1 MAQLDLTVQ
10 VLNLSPS
17 VTRIELITFFSYCG
31 TVEKIE
37 LQKDKDRLQSALV
50 TFTQPYAFQTALLLN
65 VRKDLIFIIWY
76 PCFSMK
82 DALLGGKPIR
92 ILPAH
97 DIEIPITGPDISKW
111 QNYGSSRFVP
121 AVQGAI
127 QTVALKSFEILGRTR
142 ELEENCNCN
151 LSERGRTLAIQSR
164 AAIRDAGQAAENY
177 VSAGAGW
184 LSGALDKT
192 SKSVLELGSVRW
204 NDPNLK
210 KQK

>member
-65 VRKDLIFIIWY
+65 
-76 PCFSMK
+76 

>member
-65 VRKDLIFIIWY
+65 
-76 PCFSMK
+76 

-97 DIEIPITGPDISKW
+97 DIEIPITGPDISK
-111 QNYGSSRFVP
+111 NYGSSRFVP

-142 ELEENCNCN
+142 ELEENCNCK
-151 LSERGRTLAIQSR
+151 LSERGRTLEIQSR

-192 SKSVLELGSVRW
+192 SKSVLELGSVKW

>member
-65 VRKDLIFIIWY
+65 
-76 PCFSMK
+76 

-142 ELEENCNCN
+142 ELEENCNCK
-151 LSERGRTLAIQSR
+151 LSERGRTLEIQSR

-192 SKSVLELGSVRW
+192 SKSVLELGSVKW

>member
-37 LQKDKDRLQSALV
+37 LQNRDKDRLQSALV

-65 VRKDLIFIIWY
+65 
-76 PCFSMK
+76 

-97 DIEIPITGPDISKW
+97 DIEIPITGPDISK
-111 QNYGSSRFVP
+111 NYGSSRFVP

-142 ELEENCNCN
+142 ELEENCNCK
-151 LSERGRTLAIQSR
+151 LSERGRTLEIQSR

-192 SKSVLELGSVRW
+192 SKSVLELGSVKW

>member
-65 VRKDLIFIIWY
+65 
-76 PCFSMK
+76 

-142 ELEENCNCN
+142 ELEENCNCK